1 MSTRQVASSTLW
13 QIASQVTMAA
23 LSIVTVKMVANGLSK
38 ELAGEY
44 NTAYGYLQ
52 IFGILADFGLYAVAV
67 REVSKAKD
75 KERMLGTLF
84 LLRFIILL
92 LSLGSALMIAWA
104 IPQWRGTPLSLGI
117 TIAVLVPF
125 FTLLAGM
132 LRTVFQVSYR
142 MHYVFIAEVIQRIV
156 TVALTGLIL
165 LYGIRFSTDER
176 VYYLFLAFGGVGAFV
191 LLVLSVFYASKVFLP
206 RINWDPQLMRHIL
219 ILAAPYGIAFLCTA
233 LYRQFDVTLIGILR
247 PDHDIQNA
255 YYGFVQRAMDMA
267 YLFPTFLLNSTLP
280 ILSERDSRG
289 EDTRDFLGTIFFVV
303 LLIGMTAFLFSS
315 LWARPL
321 MQLLTTDSYLSTAT
335 HAGSDSVLQLL
346 SISML
351 MNCIIV
357 FCFYCLLTRHAWK
370 PLVAT
375 LLVGVV
381 ISLASNLA
389 LIPGLGFMGATI
401 TSVVVHSTLAA
412 LLLPQT
418 LRVFPLRL
426 SAVHVRQLALYG
438 VGLCSIL
445 FLLKPFLLSS
455 PLTAFC
461 MCIAIIGMGSL
472 AYGTGIL
479 RTLKQ

>member
-381 ISLASNLA
+381 ISLTSNLA

>member
-381 ISLASNLA
+381 ISLACNLA